1 MKCISQEKYLHHL
14 GTNVK
19 TRTLLVY
26 SEATNT
32 INPNLIIKTHV
43 YNVVV
48 LHLFYTRYLQ
58 MMLYIQTQKHKENV
72 KHKYN
77 SNNIYHTS
85 STRLWV
91 RRDFQSI
98 LPPNLD
104 TASLKVD
111 SMVDFESGP
120 SLIFLTGSATKI
132 SEILVIRKPK

>member
-104 TASLKVD
+104 TASLTD
-111 SMVDFESGP
+111 SKGAAVSMTCFEGLEESALP
-120 SLIFLTGSATKI
+120 VESFL
-132 SEILVIRKPK
+132 P